1 MIIRNA
7 VTEDAE
13 SLLGILRE
21 ELLMTIAVK
30 SGARVKRKRLWQS
43 LMGYTKVGEFHKCGY
58 KFGRLYNMIW
68 MEKIIGEKQ

>member
-30 SGARVKRKRLWQS
+30 
-43 LMGYTKVGEFHKCGY
+43 
-58 KFGRLYNMIW
+58 
-68 MEKIIGEKQ
+68 